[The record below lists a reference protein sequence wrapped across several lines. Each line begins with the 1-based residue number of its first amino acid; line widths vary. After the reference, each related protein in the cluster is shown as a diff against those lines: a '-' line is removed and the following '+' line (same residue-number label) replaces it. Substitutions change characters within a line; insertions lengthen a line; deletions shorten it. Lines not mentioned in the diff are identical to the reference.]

1 MTYPSPTMQT
11 SAGFLTCTYADP
23 ASGANLV
30 MVISSVPGTTASTL
44 QAVAQSQAQA
54 QHVTASSVAGLGE
67 AAFMVTL
74 DDAATNSLHVATT
87 IVMALEGSV
96 IYDVTAE
103 ATPDQVKAV
112 VQLLIGQ

>member
-11 SAGFLTCTYADP
+11 SAGFLSCNYSDPTTSAD
-23 ASGANLV
+23 LV
-30 MVISSVPGTTASTL
+30 IVVSSVPGSTASTL

-54 QHVTASSVAGLGE
+54 QHVTASSVSGLGD
-67 AAFMVTL
+67 AAFIITL
-74 DDAATNSLHVATT
+74 DDAGTNALHVATT
-87 IVMALEGSV
+87 IVMALKGSI

-112 VQLLIGQ
+112 VQLLLGQ